1 VERAN
6 DLGITPLY
14 LASTTGNAAI
24 VALLL
29 EHGARATT
37 ASPSGATAL
46 MEASRSGS
54 LEAVRL
60 LLAHGAEVNAR
71 ERGRQQTAL
80 MWAAARR
87 HPAIVQLLIAH
98 GADLHARTST
108 KPLTVMLDRGPR
120 RAVKTSMQDART
132 VERGGSTALLFAAQS
147 GSVEAA
153 RQLLAAGASAN
164 DTAADGTSAL
174 VMATLSGYPEL
185 AAVLLEAGAEPDA
198 AGAGYTALHAA
209 ALRGDLH
216 TVEALLAK
224 GANPELPITRGSPV
238 RRFGSQWALPT
249 TLQGASPLIVA
260 AAYVETA
267 IMQALLAAGARAD
280 AALADGTSAL
290 LIAAGTPIEKEAR
303 PLDLARWNI
312 VDSDTPV
319 VPRSE
324 PDVVTAVTL
333 LLDRGA
339 NVNDVSLATGDT
351 ALHGAAGDDMPAVI
365 QLLVERGAS
374 LSARNKD
381 GQTPLDLTLPRPPQ
395 GRSPGTSGLP
405 KAEAMLR
412 TLGAR

>member
-1 VERAN
+1 
-6 DLGITPLY
+6 
-14 LASTTGNAAI
+14 
-24 VALLL
+24 
-29 EHGARATT
+29 
-37 ASPSGATAL
+37 
-46 MEASRSGS
+46 MEAARSGS

-60 LLAHGAEVNAR
+60 LLAHGADVNAR

-87 HPAIVQLLIAH
+87 HAAIVRLLIAH

-108 KPLTVMLDRGPR
+108 RPLTVMLDRGPR

-147 GSVEAA
+147 GSVDAA

-164 DTAADGTSAL
+164 DTAADGTSAV

-216 TVEALLAK
+216 TVKALLAK

-249 TLQGASPLIVA
+249 TLQGATPLIVA
-260 AAYVETA
+260 AAYVETD

-303 PLDLARWNI
+303 PSDLARWNI

-319 VPRSE
+319 VPRAE

-374 LSARNKD
+374 LTARNKD

-395 GRSPGTSGLP
+395 GRSAGAPGLP